1 MLHEFLTAQRATLI
15 ERCREKVALRPA
27 PGARDPGLEH
37 GISAFL
43 DQVIETLRVEQT
55 PDSRRSE
62 AISGPSGG
70 EMPGLSELA
79 ETATLHGRELLKH
92 GFTVDQ
98 VVHDYGDLC
107 QATTDL
113 AFELRAPVTVDEFR
127 TLNRCLDN
135 AIAEAVT
142 EFSHQREALIVD
154 KTVKAL
160 NEKLGFLAHDLR
172 NHLHMA
178 TLALAAVRAGSVGL
192 SGATGS
198 VLSNSLVR
206 LRTLLDRSLADV
218 RITAGMPARHEL
230 FSLADFIAEIQMSAS
245 LEALIR
251 DCKFTVSRVDPKL
264 ALEADRDLLFSA
276 LGNILQN
283 AFKFT
288 HQHTTVSLS
297 AFASADRIFIDVEDK
312 CGGLPSGDT
321 ERIFMAFEQTSADRS
336 GLGLGLSISRRSV
349 EANEG
354 TLNVRD
360 RPGTGCVFT
369 IDLPRHDLPAR
380 SQPSSI
386 TRAASGAP
394 RGRIISSSR

>member
-15 ERCREKVALRPA
+15 ERGRDKVAQRPA
-27 PGARDPGLEH
+27 PGAREPGLEH

-43 DQVIETLRVEQT
+43 DQLIETLRVEQT
-55 PDSRRSE
+55 PDPRRSE
-62 AISGPSGG
+62 AVSGPSGG
-70 EMPGLSELA
+70 GTPDKSEMGD
-79 ETATLHGRELLKH
+79 TATLHGRELLQH

-113 AFELRAPVTVDEFR
+113 AFELAAPVTIDEFR

-135 AIAEAVT
+135 AIAGAVA
-142 EFSHQREALIVD
+142 EFSYQREVLIVD

-172 NHLHMA
+172 NHLHTA

-206 LRTLLDRSLADV
+206 IRTLLDQSLADV

-245 LEALIR
+245 LEALMR

-264 ALEADRDLLFSA
+264 ALNGDRDLLFSA
-276 LGNILQN
+276 LGNVLQN

-288 HQHTTVSLS
+288 HKQTTVSLS
-297 AFASADRIFIDVEDK
+297 AFANVDRIFIDVEDR

-321 ERIFMAFEQTSADRS
+321 EQMFMAFKQTGADRS

-349 EANEG
+349 EANDG
-354 TLNVRD
+354 TLSVSD
-360 RPGTGCVFT
+360 RPCSGCVFT
-369 IDLPRHDLPAR
+369 IDLPRHELPA
-380 SQPSSI
+380 PK
-386 TRAASGAP
+386 GLP
-394 RGRIISSSR
+394 IS